1 VSLKKTLII
10 DNYDSFTFNLF
21 QLFGELRAN
30 PIVRRNDE
38 LTIPQIRKINPTH
51 IVISPGPGIPSD
63 EKYFGINLKII
74 REFTTTPI
82 LGVCL
87 GHQGICYAFGGKV
100 ICAPKVMHGKTS
112 PITHN
117 QKGLF
122 HGIPSPL
129 EGMRY
134 HSLIV
139 DRKSIPSELRITAEE
154 KNSKIVMAVQHSD
167 RPLFGIQFHP
177 ESIGTSAGKQILQN
191 FLAI

>member
-1 VSLKKTLII
+1 MII

-21 QLFGELRAN
+21 QLLGELNGN
-30 PIVRRNDE
+30 PLVLRNDE
-38 LTIPQIRKINPTH
+38 LTIPQIRKIAPTH

-87 GHQGICYAFGGKV
+87 GHQGICHAFGGKV

-112 PITHN
+112 QISHN
-117 QKGLF
+117 KKGLF
-122 HGIPSPL
+122 RGIPSPL

-139 DRKSIPSELRITAEE
+139 DRKNLPAELQITAEE
-154 KNSKIVMAVQHSD
+154 KNSKIVMAVQHFS

-177 ESIGTSAGKQILQN
+177 ESIGTSAGKKILQN
-191 FLAI
+191 FLLT